1 MNKIE
6 RAIHDIKLH
15 LDNLKKDK
23 LILIAEIGAFQNQ
36 LDALENIERNKSIPH
51 SHHTVQIDDEHICRK
66 RWDAWEEVK
75 KSETYEDFNEGAYVD
90 GFTKGAKWV
99 INQSK

>member
-6 RAIHDIKLH
+6 RAISDIKLH
-15 LDNLKKDK
+15 LGNLKMDK
-23 LILIAEIGAFQNQ
+23 VILNAEISAFEKQ
-36 LDALENIERNKSIPH
+36 LEALESIERNKSIPH
-51 SHHTVQIDDEHICRK
+51 SNPMVQIDDEHICKK

-75 KSETYEDFNEGAYVD
+75 KSQTYEDFNEGAYVD